1 MILIAHRGNTNGL
14 NPERENTIDYINEAL
29 RKGYHCEIDVC
40 AFDGTQFYLGHDEPQ
55 QAVSIKYLQESNLWC
70 HAKNF
75 KVLEAMCALSIHCF
89 FHKSDEYTMT
99 NRGWIWAYPGQ
110 LGGKY
115 TIAVHPEKLHPG
127 DIKKFAGVCSDY
139 IEKFND

>member
-55 QAVSIKYLQESNLWC
+55 QAVSIKYLHEINLCC

>member
-89 FHKSDEYTMT
+89 FHKSDEYTMPH
-99 NRGWIWAYPGQ
+99 RGWNWSYPGQ